1 MERTITFDVPATLA
15 LAALVLVVG
24 RRLVDAIP
32 LLKRHSIP
40 AAVVRGLIAAG
51 TATVLHALGVTLAFE
66 NSLQP
71 GL

>member
-1 MERTITFDVPATLA
+1 MERTITFDVPTTLA
-15 LAALVLVVG
+15 LAALVLMVG
-24 RRLVDAIP
+24 HRLVDAIP
-32 LLKRHSIP
+32 LPKRHCIP
-40 AAVVRGLIAAG
+40 ATVVGGLIAAG